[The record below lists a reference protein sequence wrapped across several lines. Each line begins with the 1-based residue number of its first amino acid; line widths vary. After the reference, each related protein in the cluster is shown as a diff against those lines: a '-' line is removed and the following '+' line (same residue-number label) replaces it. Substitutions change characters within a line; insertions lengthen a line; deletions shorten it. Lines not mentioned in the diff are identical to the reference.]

1 MTKSRILILASILL
15 ATICANGQE
24 WIGHRFTLDTI
35 VRMQCT
41 KEPENLNLVKCDIQ
55 DNTFYFVEQQSFQ
68 QKENDFHAVIHALRL
83 DNYEQTEILLPLPQG
98 ARNKEHYARSLWI
111 YDFCFDGDYL
121 LVTTQEELILYKRIQ
136 DQNYEVVSNYR
147 HQNLF
152 MGYLHQNKIHFFEED
167 HDKGFKWFQKE
178 LGSDSATLVRELPY
192 EAPHIVQI
200 QPNRYL
206 SHNKNN
212 VLFLSTRYPRLE
224 IYSLD
229 GQLLETHSFNLPSW
243 KPFEDNYI
251 QKTLSFPYGIER
263 IYAVKDDIYDYSY
276 PKVVMP
282 LRGDFLLLY
291 AHYDTLIGKSVLQYA
306 VKEDNGQ
313 TLRYLRSNHED
324 SVYTAAQFP
333 FTLFQGGFDKG
344 NAAGN
349 GKIVQLTYQTDVS
362 WNGRTNQEY
371 LAELDKYYS
380 DRSPSLAYQIMDYR
394 PRELWKRPLLYPTA
408 SEQPVSLDELSSSQS
423 VLILH
428 QGLECSGCVKAIYQI
443 LDQSIPDSIH
453 IGHVYPHPLKGLAV
467 QERRNQIRHS
477 LDKPFS
483 FYANLSPNF
492 SDLTAGESL
501 TESDFPCL
509 LLCRHG
515 HPPILL
521 KVSEIFA
528 NDSSTA
534 FSESFLKRW
543 QSFISASSSL
553 TD

>member
-1 MTKSRILILASILL
+1 MMKSRIIILASLL
-15 ATICANGQE
+15 LTTVCANGQE

-35 VRMQCT
+35 VRMQWT
-41 KEPENLNLVKCDIQ
+41 KEPANLNLIKCDIQ

-68 QKENDFHAVIHALRL
+68 QKENDYHAVIHALRL
-83 DNYEQTEILLPLPQG
+83 DDYEQTEILLPLPQG

-136 DQNYEVVSNYR
+136 NRNYEVVSSYR
-147 HQNLF
+147 HQNLC
-152 MGYLHQNKIHFFEED
+152 MGYLYQNKIHFFEED

-206 SHNKNN
+206 SHNKKN
-212 VLFLSTRYPRLE
+212 VLYLSTRYPRLE
-224 IYSLD
+224 VYSLD
-229 GQLLETHSFNLPSW
+229 GQLLEKISFDLPSW
-243 KPFEDNYI
+243 KPFEDDYI

-282 LRGDFLLLY
+282 LRGDLLLLF

-306 VKEDNGQ
+306 IREDNGQ
-313 TLRYLRSNHED
+313 TLRYLRTNHED

-349 GKIVQLTYQTDVS
+349 GKIVQLTYQAEVS
-362 WNGRTNQEY
+362 WEGRTNAEY
-371 LAELDKYYS
+371 LAALDKYYS
-380 DRSPSLAYQIMDYR
+380 DHSPILAYQIMDYR
-394 PRELWKRPLLYPTA
+394 PRELWERPILYPAA
-408 SEQPVSLDELSSSQS
+408 SEQPISLNELPRRQS
-423 VLILH
+423 VLMLH
-428 QGLECSGCVKAIYQI
+428 QGLECSGCVKALYQL
-443 LDQSIPDSIH
+443 LDQSFPDSIH
-453 IGHVYPHPLKGLAV
+453 IGHVYPQPLKGLAM
-467 QERRNQIRHS
+467 QERRNQIRQT

-483 FYANLSPNF
+483 FYSNLSPHY

-501 TESDFPCL
+501 MESDFPCL

-515 HPPILL
+515 HPPLL
-521 KVSEIFA
+521 FKVSEIFA
-528 NDSSTA
+528 NDNSTA

-543 QSFISASSSL
+543 QSFIS
-553 TD
+553 D

>member
-1 MTKSRILILASILL
+1 MMKSRIILL
-15 ATICANGQE
+15 AGILLSNFCANGQE

-35 VRMQCT
+35 VRMQYSNA
-41 KEPENLNLVKCDIQ
+41 PVNLNHIKCDIQ
-55 DNTFYFVEQQSFQ
+55 NNTFYFVEQQAFQ
-68 QKENDFHAVIHALRL
+68 QKENDYYAVIYALQL
-83 DNYEQTEILLPLPQG
+83 DDYEQTEILLPLPHNV
-98 ARNKEHYARSLWI
+98 RNKERYARSLWI
-111 YDFCFDGDYL
+111 YDFCFEDDYL
-121 LVTTQEELILYKRIQ
+121 LLTTQEELILYKRIHN
-136 DQNYEVVSNYR
+136 QNYQVVSTFR
-147 HQNLF
+147 HQNLY
-152 MGYLHQNKIHFFEED
+152 MGYIYQNSIHFFEED

-178 LGSDSATLVRELPY
+178 FGSDSATLVCELPY

-206 SHNKNN
+206 SHNKKN

-224 IYSLD
+224 VYSLD
-229 GQLLETHSFNLPSW
+229 GQLLDKISFDLPSW
-243 KPFEDNYI
+243 KPFEDDYI

-282 LRGDFLLLY
+282 LRGDLLLLFT
-291 AHYDTLIGKSVLQYA
+291 HYDTLIGKSVLQYA
-306 VKEDNGQ
+306 IREDNGQ
-313 TLRYLRSNHED
+313 TLRYLRTNHED

-362 WNGRTNQEY
+362 WKGRTNQEY
-371 LAELDKYYS
+371 LDELDKYYS
-380 DRSPSLAYQIMDYR
+380 DHSPTLAYQIMDYR
-394 PRELWKRPLLYPTA
+394 PRELWKRPVLYPTT
-408 SEQPVSLDELSSSQS
+408 SEQPISLDDLSMSQS

-428 QGLECSGCVKAIYQI
+428 QGLECSGCVKALYQL
-443 LDQSIPDSIH
+443 LDQSLPDSIH
-453 IGHVYPHPLKGLAV
+453 IGHVYPHPLKGLAA
-467 QERRNQIRHS
+467 QERRNYIRQT

-483 FYANLSPNF
+483 FYSNFSPNF
-492 SDLTAGESL
+492 SDLTADKTL
-501 TESDFPCL
+501 TEPDFPCL
-509 LLCRHG
+509 LLCQHG

-543 QSFISASSSL
+543 QSFISN
-553 TD
+553 

>member
-492 SDLTAGESL
+492 SDLTAGEFL

>member
-35 VRMQCT
+35 VRIQCT

-492 SDLTAGESL
+492 SDLTAGEFL

>member
-1 MTKSRILILASILL
+1 
-15 ATICANGQE
+15 
-24 WIGHRFTLDTI
+24 
-35 VRMQCT
+35 
-41 KEPENLNLVKCDIQ
+41 
-55 DNTFYFVEQQSFQ
+55 
-68 QKENDFHAVIHALRL
+68 
-83 DNYEQTEILLPLPQG
+83 
-98 ARNKEHYARSLWI
+98 
-111 YDFCFDGDYL
+111 
-121 LVTTQEELILYKRIQ
+121 
-136 DQNYEVVSNYR
+136 
-147 HQNLF
+147 

-178 LGSDSATLVRELPY
+178 FGSDSATLVCELPY

-206 SHNKNN
+206 SHNKKN

-224 IYSLD
+224 VYSLD
-229 GQLLETHSFNLPSW
+229 GQLLDKISFDLPSW
-243 KPFEDNYI
+243 KPFEDDYI

-282 LRGDFLLLY
+282 LRGDLLLLFT
-291 AHYDTLIGKSVLQYA
+291 HYDTLIGKSVLQYA
-306 VKEDNGQ
+306 IREDNGQ
-313 TLRYLRSNHED
+313 TLRYLRTNHED

-362 WNGRTNQEY
+362 WKGRTNQEY
-371 LAELDKYYS
+371 LDELDKYYS
-380 DRSPSLAYQIMDYR
+380 DHSPTLAYQIMDYR
-394 PRELWKRPLLYPTA
+394 PRELWKRPVLYPTT
-408 SEQPVSLDELSSSQS
+408 SEQPISLDDLSMSQS

-428 QGLECSGCVKAIYQI
+428 QGLECSGCVKALYQL
-443 LDQSIPDSIH
+443 LDQSLPDSIH
-453 IGHVYPHPLKGLAV
+453 IGHVYPHPLKGLAA
-467 QERRNQIRHS
+467 QERRNYIRQT

-483 FYANLSPNF
+483 FYSNFSPNF
-492 SDLTAGESL
+492 SDLTADKTL
-501 TESDFPCL
+501 TEPDFPCL
-509 LLCRHG
+509 LLCQHG

-543 QSFISASSSL
+543 QSFISN
-553 TD
+553 

>member
-1 MTKSRILILASILL
+1 MMKSRIILFAGILL
-15 ATICANGQE
+15 ANLCTNGQE

-35 VRMQCT
+35 VRMQCRNVP
-41 KEPENLNLVKCDIQ
+41 KYLNHIKCDLQ
-55 DNTFYFVEQQSFQ
+55 DNTFYFVEQESFQ
-68 QKENDFHAVIHALRL
+68 QKENDFHAVIYALRL
-83 DNYEQTEILLPLPQG
+83 DDYEQTEILLPMPQS
-98 ARNKEHYARSLWI
+98 ARNKERYAQSLWI

-136 DQNYEVVSNYR
+136 NQNYEVVSTYR
-147 HQNLF
+147 HRNLY

-178 LGSDSATLVRELPY
+178 FGSDSATLVCELPY

-206 SHNKNN
+206 SHNKKN

-224 IYSLD
+224 VYSLD
-229 GQLLETHSFNLPSW
+229 GQLLDKISFDLPSW
-243 KPFEDNYI
+243 KPFEDDYI

-282 LRGDFLLLY
+282 LRGDLLLLFT
-291 AHYDTLIGKSVLQYA
+291 HYDTLIGKSVLQYA
-306 VKEDNGQ
+306 IREDNGQ
-313 TLRYLRSNHED
+313 TLRYLRTNHED

-362 WNGRTNQEY
+362 WKGRTNQEY
-371 LAELDKYYS
+371 LDELDKYYS
-380 DRSPSLAYQIMDYR
+380 DHSPTLAYQIMDYR
-394 PRELWKRPLLYPTA
+394 PRELWKRPVLYPTT
-408 SEQPVSLDELSSSQS
+408 SEQPISLDDLSMSQS

-428 QGLECSGCVKAIYQI
+428 QGLECSGCVKALYQL
-443 LDQSIPDSIH
+443 LDQSLPDSIH
-453 IGHVYPHPLKGLAV
+453 IGHVYPHPLKGLAA
-467 QERRNQIRHS
+467 QERRNYIRQT

-483 FYANLSPNF
+483 FYSNFSPNF
-492 SDLTAGESL
+492 SDLTADKTL
-501 TESDFPCL
+501 TEPDFPCL
-509 LLCRHG
+509 LLCQHG

-543 QSFISASSSL
+543 QSFISN
-553 TD
+553 

>member
-1 MTKSRILILASILL
+1 MMKSRIILFAGILL
-15 ATICANGQE
+15 ANLCTNGQE

-35 VRMQCT
+35 VRMQCRNVP
-41 KEPENLNLVKCDIQ
+41 KYLNHIKCDLQ
-55 DNTFYFVEQQSFQ
+55 DNTFYFVEQESFQ
-68 QKENDFHAVIHALRL
+68 QKENDFHAVIYALRL
-83 DNYEQTEILLPLPQG
+83 DDYEQTEILLPMPQG
-98 ARNKEHYARSLWI
+98 ARNKERYAQSLWI

-136 DQNYEVVSNYR
+136 NQNYEVVSTYR
-147 HQNLF
+147 HRNLY

-178 LGSDSATLVRELPY
+178 FGSDSATFVCELPY

-206 SHNKNN
+206 SHNKKN

-224 IYSLD
+224 VYSLD
-229 GQLLETHSFNLPSW
+229 GQLLDKISFDLPSW
-243 KPFEDNYI
+243 KPFEDDYI

-282 LRGDFLLLY
+282 LRGDLLLLFT
-291 AHYDTLIGKSVLQYA
+291 HYDTLIGKSVLQYA
-306 VKEDNGQ
+306 IREDNGQ
-313 TLRYLRSNHED
+313 TLRYLRTNHED

-362 WNGRTNQEY
+362 WKGRTNQEY
-371 LAELDKYYS
+371 LDELDKYYS
-380 DRSPSLAYQIMDYR
+380 DHSPTLAYQIMDYR
-394 PRELWKRPLLYPTA
+394 PRELWKRPVLYPTT
-408 SEQPVSLDELSSSQS
+408 SEQPISLDDLSMSQS

-428 QGLECSGCVKAIYQI
+428 QGLECSGCVKALYQL
-443 LDQSIPDSIH
+443 LDQSLPDSIH
-453 IGHVYPHPLKGLAV
+453 IGHVYPHPLKGLAA
-467 QERRNQIRHS
+467 QERRNYIRQT

-483 FYANLSPNF
+483 FYSNFSPNF
-492 SDLTAGESL
+492 SDLTADKTL
-501 TESDFPCL
+501 TEPDFPCL
-509 LLCRHG
+509 LLCQHG

-543 QSFISASSSL
+543 QSFISN
-553 TD
+553 